1 MSKRRKLKLAAT
13 SFNMIGLCDRKRT
26 RRQANLS
33 DSEDESNGDTEKADA
48 QVNETYDDVGG
59 DILQIYDFSGSDL
72 SKDDDRKF
80 DVDEAEQILASYK
93 NDG

>member
-1 MSKRRKLKLAAT
+1 MPKLKLDTT
-13 SFNMIGLCDRKRT
+13 SFNMIGLCHRKRT

-48 QVNETYDDVGG
+48 QVNETLYDDVG
-59 DILQIYDFSGSDL
+59 GSDL
-72 SKDDDRKF
+72 SKDDDRQF

-93 NDG
+93 NDGWI